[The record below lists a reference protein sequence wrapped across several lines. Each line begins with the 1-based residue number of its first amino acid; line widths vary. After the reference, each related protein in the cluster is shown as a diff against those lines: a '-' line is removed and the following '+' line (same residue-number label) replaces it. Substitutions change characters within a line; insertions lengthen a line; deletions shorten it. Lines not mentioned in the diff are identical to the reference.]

1 MGTSFNISAYTD
13 DVFWETT
20 LVEGKVIVENG
31 KKKIEIKPSEQYS
44 IDNRTGVGV
53 LRQVDTYLYT
63 SWVDG
68 KFYFSAYAFEDIV
81 KKLERWY
88 DFTMSYQDEG
98 IRRMRFSGTINKHR
112 PLDEILNFLEK
123 TTNIHFEVVGKS
135 VRVMRL

>member
-1 MGTSFNISAYTD
+1 M
-13 DVFWETT
+13 
-20 LVEGKVIVENG
+20 
-31 KKKIEIKPSEQYS
+31 
-44 IDNRTGVGV
+44 
-53 LRQVDTYLYT
+53 DTYLYT

-88 DFTMSYQDEG
+88 DFTMNYQDEG

-135 VRVMRL
+135 VRVMRW